1 MCDFQNLNLTA
12 DLKFEEMTIL
22 NPPLLIVR
30 CVYLCTRIGL
40 LISKEIINMKAAKK
54 RRVIKDDDD
63 EGNDE
68 NEPKLEVNQQQQ
80 QAQAEND
87 KRNYATSMVDRLKR
101 RAAKTKAVAQEKSTI
116 KRMKV
121 EPCTAEATPTSVAT
135 IKKEQSI
142 PKKPKRITQTQTLTI
157 PKKSNDDA
165 KIKSNNT
172 PNDKIKM
179 EATTTPSLL
188 STMKKPPTS
197 SNKSKNNKSFPPPT
211 SRGRSTSPPRS
222 NVVNLTRSPGPPS
235 VDDDKNGVDVVEKEV
250 LEENDKLGSGLRQ
263 MVWDGLR
270 DTCKT
275 IFPIPPIRDGIDL
288 QASFLRHKDLNI
300 STNIDTISSS
310 NSTNQRYDFFDID
323 ETNGNIVMQTKI
335 PIFPEDF
342 PPGVKEWPLSW
353 WGIVDPSIGERRVEV
368 KSERN
373 KKIDIKKEQRT
384 KPKREATP
392 VAKKSA
398 DQPKGDRNRRD
409 NTNSNTNSSY
419 NKSDSSGRKRS
430 SRDRHEDEPLY
441 YDDYHHR
448 GNGGGGGGGGSGGNP
463 PSFHGNNFRNH
474 PHDRGGGGGPPF
486 PNRMGDGPHN
496 NNNHPRY
503 GPPTGDFRG
512 GGGGGRP
519 HPTHGGG
526 GGGGGPPPRNYPP
539 QGGRRPDERRGRR

>member
-1 MCDFQNLNLTA
+1 MGTTDHFRQICDFQNLNLT
-12 DLKFEEMTIL
+12 DLKD
-22 NPPLLIVR
+22 VH
-30 CVYLCTRIGL
+30 CVYSCTIIGL
-40 LISKEIINMKAAKK
+40 LISEEIIIMMAAKK

-68 NEPKLEVNQQQQ
+68 SEFDADGGDDAQQ

-87 KRNYATSMVDRLKR
+87 KRNFATSMVDRLKR
-101 RAAKTKAVAQEKSTI
+101 RAAKTKVVAQEKSSV

-121 EPCTAEATPTSVAT
+121 ENTTAEATPTSAAT
-135 IKKEQSI
+135 VKKEQSI
-142 PKKPKRITQTQTLTI
+142 PKKPKRVPQTQTLTI

-165 KIKSNNT
+165 KIKSNST
-172 PNDKIKM
+172 PNDKIEKD
-179 EATTTPSLL
+179 ATTTPSLL

-211 SRGRSTSPPRS
+211 SRGHSTSPPRS

-235 VDDDKNGVDVVEKEV
+235 VDDDKNGVDVVKKEV
-250 LEENDKLGSGLRQ
+250 VEEKDKLGSGLRQ

-310 NSTNQRYDFFDID
+310 NSNNQQYDFFDID

-335 PIFPEDF
+335 PIFPEEF

-353 WGIVDPSIGERRVEV
+353 WGIVDPSKGERRIEV
-368 KSERN
+368 KSEQN
-373 KKIDIKKEQRT
+373 NKIDSKKEQHT
-384 KPKREATP
+384 KPKREITP
-392 VAKKSA
+392 VVKKSA

-409 NTNSNTNSSY
+409 NTNTNTKTND

-430 SRDRHEDEPLY
+430 SRDRHEDEPFY
-441 YDDYHHR
+441 YDNYHHR
-448 GNGGGGGGGGSGGNP
+448 GNGGGGGGGSGGNP
-463 PSFHGNNFRNH
+463 PPFHGNNFRNH
-474 PHDRGGGGGPPF
+474 PHDRGGGGGGPPF
-486 PNRMGDGPHN
+486 PNRMVDGPHN
-496 NNNHPRY
+496 NNNNNPRY

-512 GGGGGRP
+512 GGGGGRA

-526 GGGGGPPPRNYPP
+526 GPPRNYPP

>member
-1 MCDFQNLNLTA
+1 
-12 DLKFEEMTIL
+12 
-22 NPPLLIVR
+22 
-30 CVYLCTRIGL
+30 L
-40 LISKEIINMKAAKK
+40 LISEEIIIMMASKK

-68 NEPKLEVNQQQQ
+68 NEFDADGGDDGGTSTAVKLEVNQKQQ

-87 KRNYATSMVDRLKR
+87 KRNFATSMVDRLKR

-121 EPCTAEATPTSVAT
+121 ETTTAEATPTSVAT

-165 KIKSNNT
+165 KIESNNA
-172 PNDKIKM
+172 PNDKIKK
-179 EATTTPSLL
+179 EATTTTPSLL

-222 NVVNLTRSPGPPS
+222 NVVNLTRSPGPES
-235 VDDDKNGVDVVEKEV
+235 VDDDKNGVDVVKKEV
-250 LEENDKLGSGLRQ
+250 VEEKDKLGSGLRQ

-310 NSTNQRYDFFDID
+310 NSNNQRYDFFDID

-368 KSERN
+368 KSEQN
-373 KKIDIKKEQRT
+373 NKIDIKKEQHT
-384 KPKREATP
+384 KPKRETTP
-392 VAKKSA
+392 VAKKST
-398 DQPKGDRNRRD
+398 DQPKGDKNRHD
-409 NTNSNTNSSY
+409 NTNTNSNN
-419 NKSDSSGRKRS
+419 NRSDSSGRKRS
-430 SRDRHEDEPLY
+430 SRDRHEDEPFY

-448 GNGGGGGGGGSGGNP
+448 GNGGGGGCSGGNP
-463 PSFHGNNFRNH
+463 PPFHGNNFRNH
-474 PHDRGGGGGPPF
+474 PHDRGGAGGPPF
-486 PNRMGDGPHN
+486 PNRMGDGPHTN
-496 NNNHPRY
+496 NNNNPRY

-519 HPTHGGG
+519 HHTHGGG
-526 GGGGGPPPRNYPP
+526 GGGGPPRNYPP